1 MDKLRIW
8 TAKSKGLE
16 HLLILEP
23 WSQCTGWYQRWTVRI
38 RLSTDSIL
46 GAERGNARV
55 FVL

>member
-46 GAERGNARV
+46 GTERGNARV